1 MAELGGSSGVVEGE
15 GRISLSENT
24 WEERVFGRPLSDSR
38 RAEDE
43 ATLKWIALQKL
54 PSMDRM
60 RTALVRG
67 DGGEKDFEAVDVAK
81 LGIAY
86 KQRIMEQ
93 VALDN
98 ERFLR
103 KLRDRIDK
111 VEIDLPKIEV
121 RFQDLHVDADVYVGG
136 RALPTLYNYTINTI
150 EELFG
155 SLRLSPTKK
164 RVLTILDNVTGII
177 KPCRLTLLLG
187 PPGSGKTTF
196 LKALCGKLD
205 HDLRVSGNVTY
216 NGCEFNEFVPHRTSG
231 YISQTDLH
239 TPELT
244 VRETLDFSCR
254 CQGVGSRYDMLA
266 ELCRREKAAGIKPDP
281 DIDAF
286 MKALALEGQERNI
299 RTDYVLKVLGLD
311 ICADTLVGDQMR
323 RGISGGQKK
332 RLTTGEVLVGPAKAL
347 FMDEISTGL
356 DSSTTYQIVKHLRQT
371 VHNAD
376 YTIIVSLLQ
385 PAPEVYN
392 LFDDLILLAEGSII
406 YQGPCNM
413 ILDFFYSLGFKC
425 PERKGVADF
434 LQEVI
439 SRKDQEQYWMDS
451 SREYRYV
458 SVEDFA
464 LAFSRHHIGQD
475 LARELKVPYDKSK
488 SNPAAL
494 VTKQYGSTS
503 WNIFQACV
511 AKEVLLMKRNAFI
524 YAFKTTQILVMATV
538 SMTVFLRTQHH
549 ISVTDGTI
557 LVSSLFYS
565 IVVIMF
571 NGFAELAMTINRLP
585 IFYKQRNLLYPSWA
599 FSVPA
604 WIMRMPF
611 SLLETAI
618 WVLLTYW
625 VIGYAPEVG
634 RFFRQFLLLF
644 TLHNMAMSGFR
655 FMASLGRTMLVAN
668 TFGSF
673 SLVLVFILGG
683 FVISRSK
690 LKTNLFFLWTLKFG
704 IDAIHPWWIWA
715 YWSSPLMY
723 AQNAIAVN
731 EFTAPRWRV
740 LAPNSTESV
749 GTIVLKARG
758 IFPDPSWFWIGI
770 GALVGFAIFFN
781 IFFTIALT
789 VLKPFGKPSV
799 ILSEEILNEKHK
811 TKTGQD
817 VNSSSQEESFPSSRK
832 SFGFP
837 SNGDPES
844 GDVKTGMVLPFQPL
858 SIAFHKVSYFVDMPK
873 EMKAQGETL
882 DRLQLLKE
890 VSGAFRPGVLTA
902 LVGVSGAGKT
912 TLMDVLA
919 GRKTGGYIEG
929 EISIN
934 GYPKKQDTFARIS
947 GYCEQTDI
955 HSPNVTVEE
964 SLIYSSWL
972 RLPKEVD
979 KQTRLMFVKEVMSL
993 VELTPLRN
1001 ALVGLPGVS
1010 GLSVEQRKRLT
1021 IAVELVSN
1029 PSIIF
1034 MDEPTSGLDARAAA
1048 IVMRTVRNTVDTGRT
1063 VVCTIHQPSID
1074 IFESFDELLLMKGG
1088 GQVIYAGP
1096 LGRHSHHLIEFFQA
1110 VEGVPP
1116 IEDGS
1121 NPATW
1126 MLDVTA
1132 EEVEVRLG
1140 IDFAKYYEQSSLYK
1154 QNDALVERL
1163 SKPMPDSSDLH
1174 FPTKYSQ
1181 SFYIQCKACFWKQ
1194 YRSYWKNPHYNVVRY
1209 FFTTICALLFGT
1221 IFWREGKNIRTEQ
1234 ELFNVMGSM
1243 YAACLFLGVN
1253 NCTAAQ
1259 PVVGVERT
1267 VFYRERAAGMYSAI
1281 PYALAQVAIEL
1292 PYVFIQTAIYLIIV
1306 YSTIAYEWS
1315 PDKFFWFFFFMYST
1329 FLYFTF
1335 YGMMVVSLTPNYQLA
1350 AVVSSAFFGF
1360 WNLFSGFLIPR
1371 PKIPIWWRWYYYA
1384 NPVAWTLNG
1393 LITSQL
1399 GDRGEVMDVPGK
1411 GQQIV
1416 RDYIKHR
1423 FGFHKDRLGEVAAVH
1438 ILFVLV
1444 LALTFAFSIKYFNF
1458 QKR

>member
-1 MAELGGSSGVVEGE
+1 MEGK
-15 GRISLSENT
+15 NH
-24 WEERVFGRPLSDSR
+24 
-38 RAEDE
+38 
-43 ATLKWIALQKL
+43 
-54 PSMDRM
+54 DRS
-60 RTALVRG
+60 
-67 DGGEKDFEAVDVAK
+67 
-81 LGIAY
+81 
-86 KQRIMEQ
+86 EQ

-216 NGCEFNEFVPHRTSG
+216 NGCEFSEFVPHRTSG

-244 VRETLDFSCR
+244 ARETLNFSCR

-286 MKALALEGQERNI
+286 MKARAIVIIALALEGQERNI

-392 LFDDLILLAEGSII
+392 LFDDLILLVEGRII
-406 YQGPCNM
+406 FQGPCNM
-413 ILDFFYSLGFKC
+413 VLDFFTLLGFKC

-434 LQEVI
+434 LQE
-439 SRKDQEQYWMDS
+439 
-451 SREYRYV
+451 
-458 SVEDFA
+458 
-464 LAFSRHHIGQD
+464 D
-475 LARELKVPYDKSK
+475 LARELKVPYDKSR

-503 WNIFQACV
+503 WNIFQACF

-538 SMTVFLRTQHH
+538 SMTVFLRTQNH

-565 IVVIMF
+565 IVVITF

-585 IFYKQRNLLYPSWA
+585 IFYKQQNLLYPSWA
-599 FSVPA
+599 FSVPV

-618 WVLLTYW
+618 WVFLTYW

-673 SLVLVFILGG
+673 SLVLVFTLGG
-683 FVISRSK
+683 FVISRNS
-690 LKTNLFFLWTLKFG
+690 
-704 IDAIHPWWIWA
+704 IHPWWIWA

-789 VLKPFGKPSV
+789 VLKRKI
-799 ILSEEILNEKHK
+799 ILLY
-811 TKTGQD
+811 
-817 VNSSSQEESFPSSRK
+817 
-832 SFGFP
+832 
-837 SNGDPES
+837 
-844 GDVKTGMVLPFQPL
+844 FQV
-858 SIAFHKVSYFVDMPK
+858 A
-873 EMKAQGETL
+873 
-882 DRLQLLKE
+882 QLL
-890 VSGAFRPGVLTA
+890 V
-902 LVGVSGAGKT
+902 
-912 TLMDVLA
+912 
-919 GRKTGGYIEG
+919 
-929 EISIN
+929 
-934 GYPKKQDTFARIS
+934 
-947 GYCEQTDI
+947 
-955 HSPNVTVEE
+955 
-964 SLIYSSWL
+964 
-972 RLPKEVD
+972 
-979 KQTRLMFVKEVMSL
+979 
-993 VELTPLRN
+993 
-1001 ALVGLPGVS
+1001 
-1010 GLSVEQRKRLT
+1010 
-1021 IAVELVSN
+1021 
-1029 PSIIF
+1029 
-1034 MDEPTSGLDARAAA
+1034 
-1048 IVMRTVRNTVDTGRT
+1048 
-1063 VVCTIHQPSID
+1063 
-1074 IFESFDELLLMKGG
+1074 
-1088 GQVIYAGP
+1088 
-1096 LGRHSHHLIEFFQA
+1096 
-1110 VEGVPP
+1110 
-1116 IEDGS
+1116 
-1121 NPATW
+1121 
-1126 MLDVTA
+1126 
-1132 EEVEVRLG
+1132 
-1140 IDFAKYYEQSSLYK
+1140 
-1154 QNDALVERL
+1154 
-1163 SKPMPDSSDLH
+1163 
-1174 FPTKYSQ
+1174 
-1181 SFYIQCKACFWKQ
+1181 
-1194 YRSYWKNPHYNVVRY
+1194 
-1209 FFTTICALLFGT
+1209 
-1221 IFWREGKNIRTEQ
+1221 
-1234 ELFNVMGSM
+1234 
-1243 YAACLFLGVN
+1243 
-1253 NCTAAQ
+1253 
-1259 PVVGVERT
+1259 
-1267 VFYRERAAGMYSAI
+1267 
-1281 PYALAQVAIEL
+1281 
-1292 PYVFIQTAIYLIIV
+1292 
-1306 YSTIAYEWS
+1306 
-1315 PDKFFWFFFFMYST
+1315 
-1329 FLYFTF
+1329 
-1335 YGMMVVSLTPNYQLA
+1335 
-1350 AVVSSAFFGF
+1350 
-1360 WNLFSGFLIPR
+1360 
-1371 PKIPIWWRWYYYA
+1371 
-1384 NPVAWTLNG
+1384 
-1393 LITSQL
+1393 SQL
-1399 GDRGEVMDVPGK
+1399 LEN
-1411 GQQIV
+1411 
-1416 RDYIKHR
+1416 HR
-1423 FGFHKDRLGEVAAVH
+1423 
-1438 ILFVLV
+1438 
-1444 LALTFAFSIKYFNF
+1444 
-1458 QKR
+1458 